1 MSPVN
6 GLTCGSGEQR
16 RRWCSQADCS
26 AVRTNRVGQGDMALP
41 KGWGNPTWGFT
52 LRALGKARWQRHPA
66 PPSWAFCFLLSSRH
80 PFTSQLAGGGRTAA
94 LIKLKNN
101 FLEH

>member
-16 RRWCSQADCS
+16 RRWCSQVDCS
-26 AVRTNRVGQGDMALP
+26 AVRANRVGQGHMALP

-52 LRALGKARWQRHPA
+52 LLQLGKAKSSAILRHHPGL
-66 PPSWAFCFLLSSRH
+66 SAFCFH
-80 PFTSQLAGGGRTAA
+80 LAKT
-94 LIKLKNN
+94 
-101 FLEH
+101 FH

>member
-52 LRALGKARWQRHPA
+52 LLQLGKATFSDLSA
-66 PPSWAFCFLLSSRH
+66 PPSWAFCFLLSSGQNL
-80 PFTSQLAGGGRTAA
+80 SLAYCMAGQQP
-94 LIKLKNN
+94 
-101 FLEH
+101 

>member
-6 GLTCGSGEQR
+6 GLKCGSGEQR

-52 LRALGKARWQRHPA
+52 LRALGKARWSAILRHHPGL
-66 PPSWAFCFLLSSRH
+66 SAFCFHLANLS
-80 PFTSQLAGGGRTAA
+80 LAYWPVAA
-94 LIKLKNN
+94 APQP
-101 FLEH
+101 

>member
-16 RRWCSQADCS
+16 RRWCSQVDCS
-26 AVRTNRVGQGDMALP
+26 AVRTNRVGLAHMALR
-41 KGWGNPTWGFT
+41 KGWGKPFRGFT
-52 LRALGKARWQRHPA
+52 LLALGKARWQRHPA

-80 PFTSQLAGGGRTAA
+80 PFTSQLAGGRTAA
-94 LIKLKNN
+94 LIRLKNN